1 MILLF
6 VFGIMLIYSY
16 TSSQTPKKISLKT
29 TRVIDRE
36 TARPVCI
43 LSTTKPNKVNT
54 ISNLLKKY
62 YPRFDLVVVD
72 PKHSIL
78 GAWRSAYRKNK
89 FKYNIFMFLNDNLL
103 PNKLCHLNYNG
114 ILKENL
120 TYSLDYST
128 TFGRFR
134 HEGKNMDKEGRVRVT
149 ELYDKTDFQF
159 VADTDSAD
167 AIEASKEAFFIANS
181 DIAEEVLRL
190 ADSRTTAK
198 KETILDKLILN
209 KAVGLML
216 DKHATKRISL
226 LSKFLI

>member
-1 MILLF
+1 
-6 VFGIMLIYSY
+6 MLIYSY
-16 TSSQTPKKISLKT
+16 TSSQTQEKISLKAT
-29 TRVIDRE
+29 GVDRK

-43 LSTTKPNKVNT
+43 LSTTTPNRINN

-72 PKHSIL
+72 AKHSII

-114 ILKENL
+114 ILKDNL

-134 HEGKNMDKEGRVRVT
+134 YEGKNMDKEGQVRVT
-149 ELYDKTDFQF
+149 ELYDKTNLQF
-159 VADTDSAD
+159 VADTDNAD
-167 AIEASKEAFFIANS
+167 TVEASKEAFFIANS
-181 DIAEEVLRL
+181 DVAEQVLRL
-190 ADSRTTAK
+190 ADSHTAAK
-198 KETILDKLILN
+198 KETIIDKLILN
-209 KAVGLML
+209 KTVGLML